1 MRFVIVQRRNSYDDI
16 SITTIFFQD
25 SRLNENLASVATV
38 DDDDTTYEW
47 TSEWEGRA
55 EYYSRLNCQKI
66 DLQMLFHELNSHQ
79 NRLCAL
85 MRKSC
90 FSIVE

>member
-16 SITTIFFQD
+16 SITTNFFQD
-25 SRLNENLASVATV
+25 SRLIENLASETV

-55 EYYSRLNCQKI
+55 EYYSRLNC
-66 DLQMLFHELNSHQ
+66 
-79 NRLCAL
+79 
-85 MRKSC
+85 
-90 FSIVE
+90 